1 MKERSLMNQENNI
14 SRLYLQKLGFRDVT
28 LEPSLENL
36 NKLLV
41 SHVQNI
47 PFGNFNPFLG
57 LSVELDIATL
67 SEKILVQGREAYCFE
82 HNILVKNVL
91 KKLGYNKSLS

>member
-1 MKERSLMNQENNI
+1 MNQENNI
-14 SRLYLQKLGFRDVT
+14 SRLYLQKLGFFDAT

-36 NKLLV
+36 NRLLV

-47 PFGNFNPFLG
+47 PFGNFDPYLG

-67 SEKILVQGREAYCFE
+67 SEKF
-82 HNILVKNVL
+82 
-91 KKLGYNKSLS
+91 